1 MTRSDWYA
9 TLIGFPIGLLFVV
22 FFGNRIADWLL
33 DRRDALDDRIDAYL
47 NRRDDR
53 KEARRG

>member
-1 MTRSDWYA
+1 MTRSDLIA
-9 TLIGFPIGLLFVV
+9 ILIGFPLGLLFTF
-22 FFGNRIADWLL
+22 FFGNRIGDWLH
-33 DRRDALDDRIDAYL
+33 DRRDDLDDRIDAYL